1 MKFVLRALFYS
12 ALLYACYQLFAAMSR
27 QDTALPQLLQ
37 DYADKSLQQYLCQ
50 APVTWRIGRLAPA
63 FDLTL
68 EQAEQAAHA
77 AAAQWNTALGRELFR
92 YDSLDGLPINFAYD
106 ERQQQLLQQA
116 LLQRNIARYDSNIDQ
131 RGASLIQQSER
142 LKQQQQQFEQQNRR
156 FAAAVAAFERK
167 AQQVNA
173 ANRSALQQE
182 QQQLNAQQ
190 QQLQQQATALN
201 AEQQRLQREQ
211 RYLNETVADRNALLP
226 SQASVATTAEVGV
239 MEIRGRQ
246 RSMTI
251 YAYKTL
257 ADLQLTMAHEFGHA
271 LGVGHT
277 SGAASVM
284 HHQLNA
290 AQRLLTAEDIQA
302 LQQQCGF

>member
-1 MKFVLRALFYS
+1 MKFLLRALFYS
-12 ALLYACYQLFAAMSR
+12 ALLYACYQLLAAMSR
-27 QDTALPQLLQ
+27 QDAALPQLLQ

-50 APVTWRIGRLAPA
+50 APVSWRIGRLDPA

-77 AAAQWNTALGRELFR
+77 AAAQWNAAMGVELFR
-92 YDSLDGLPINFAYD
+92 YDSVDGFPINFAYD

-131 RGASLIQQSER
+131 RGANLMQQSER
-142 LKQQQQQFEQQNRR
+142 LKQKQQQFAQQNQQ

-167 AQQVNA
+167 AQQVTA
-173 ANRSALQQE
+173 ANRKALQQE
-182 QQQLNAQQ
+182 QQQLNARQ
-190 QQLQQQATALN
+190 QQLQQQASALN
-201 AEQQRLQREQ
+201 TEQQSLLREQ
-211 RYLNETVADRNALLP
+211 RYLNDTVADRNALLP
-226 SQASVATTAEVGV
+226 LQVPAATTAEVGV
-239 MEIRGRQ
+239 MAIKGRQ

-257 ADLQLTMAHEFGHA
+257 TDLQLTMAHEFGHA

-277 SGAASVM
+277 EGAASVM
-284 HHQLNA
+284 HHQLNT
-290 AQRLLTAEDIQA
+290 AQSRLTAEDIQA
-302 LQQQCGF
+302 LKMQCGF